1 MMGGNDG
8 TDEAYEFKNLIL
20 PVRDIATTIHQSDP
34 AGNML
39 PCHLR
44 GWQLGAGD
52 GYGNTNRIHIKKLL
66 GMIVHANYLVVN
78 KQTLDVVN
86 DEGRRAIVNYQT
98 FLNAI
103 ERLILKPRDIGLVI
117 CNLSERR
124 LENINCGN
132 LDSVSWKLLD
142 LQDFLFEIAACPE
155 IEEIIWQRY
164 LESNENLQNENNAF
178 DKGPQVTQLFFQDG
192 NLSWQVIWKRNGVI
206 SRPWINVS
214 DLVDTI
220 RNHLEETNP

>member
-1 MMGGNDG
+1 MMGGDDG
-8 TDEAYEFKNLIL
+8 TVEAYEFKNLIL
-20 PVRDIATTIHQSDP
+20 PARDIATTIHQSDP

-44 GWQLGAGD
+44 GWQLGVRD
-52 GYGNTNRIHIKKLL
+52 GYGNTNTIHIKKLL
-66 GMIVHANYLVVN
+66 GMIVHANYLVVSE
-78 KQTLDVVN
+78 QTLDVVN
-86 DEGRRAIVNYQT
+86 DEGRRVIVNYQT
-98 FLNAI
+98 FLEAI
-103 ERLILKPRDIGLVI
+103 ERLILEPRNIGLVI

-124 LENINCGN
+124 LENINRGN

-142 LQDFLFEIAACPE
+142 LQEFLYEIAALPE

-164 LESNENLQNENNAF
+164 FEGNENLQNENNAV
-178 DKGPQVTQLFFQDG
+178 DKKPGMTKLFFQDG
-192 NLSWQVIWKRNGVI
+192 NLSWEVTWERNGVI
-206 SRPWINVS
+206 SRPRINVS